1 MNLAK
6 SAIWVIISEII
17 FNLSSYVV
25 HSVVGR
31 ILGPADYGRFS
42 LVVTLTTMVII
53 LIGRGIPTAM
63 TKYLSEIFEKNPEM
77 VPSIKRQAA
86 KMQFFLMGGIALL
99 FFFSA
104 PLIAWALNDPT
115 LTPLFQL
122 SSLIIPAFALTSF
135 YVQYFIGLHQFN
147 VQSILKTSR
156 SLFRIIFVITLAYF
170 FGVNGSVSGYILAPL
185 SVSFLAIIIDK
196 FWIAKKYPAGWKTAF
211 PAKKLLNYAW
221 QIVIFFLAYE
231 LLISIDLYLVKGIL
245 RSDHLTGI
253 YNSALTI
260 GRIPYYLFSALT
272 IMILPIISQSTAE
285 GNQTKTS
292 QIIGWSL
299 RIMLILLAPIVIL
312 MAYFSTPL
320 IQFFYSSKYLE
331 AARPMSILVYGV
343 GFLTVFYVLSFIM
356 NGAGKTKIPMIIS
369 IIGVFLN
376 ALLNYI
382 LIKKYALL
390 GSAWAISITSLT
402 VMLIMLFYL
411 YREFKVTIVLK
422 SFVKIFIAS
431 AALFF
436 ACWIFPRGEFTFLIW
451 SLLLFV
457 LYLSVLYLLGEITPK
472 DWDYVLALVKRKKSE
487 EIKPTL
493 ENN

>member
-1 MNLAK
+1 
-6 SAIWVIISEII
+6 
-17 FNLSSYVV
+17 
-25 HSVVGR
+25 
-31 ILGPADYGRFS
+31 
-42 LVVTLTTMVII
+42 
-53 LIGRGIPTAM
+53 
-63 TKYLSEIFEKNPEM
+63 
-77 VPSIKRQAA
+77 
-86 KMQFFLMGGIALL
+86 
-99 FFFSA
+99 
-104 PLIAWALNDPT
+104 
-115 LTPLFQL
+115 
-122 SSLIIPAFALTSF
+122 
-135 YVQYFIGLHQFN
+135 LHQFN